1 MADIN
6 TKGLEETKELIKK
19 NGGFGSYVFTRK
31 LDVSDRSMITE
42 VVNEAKNK
50 FGDIDI
56 LINNAGVFQGKAFT
70 ESNEKFTN
78 KVLTINTEAHM
89 WLIRDVLDP
98 MIKRNSGQIVSINS
112 IAGLAGNPG
121 MVDYCASKFAA
132 YGLNEAL
139 RLEMKSLGHKIKFT
153 TICPF
158 AFNSGMFK
166 GVQCSLLYPLLEM
179 EDVA

>member
-1 MADIN
+1 
-6 TKGLEETKELIKK
+6 
-19 NGGFGSYVFTRK
+19 
-31 LDVSDRSMITE
+31 
-42 VVNEAKNK
+42 
-50 FGDIDI
+50 
-56 LINNAGVFQGKAFT
+56 
-70 ESNEKFTN
+70 
-78 KVLTINTEAHM
+78 M
-89 WLIRDVLDP
+89 WLIRDVIDP
-98 MIKRNSGQIVSINS
+98 MIKKNAGHIVSINS

-153 TICPF
+153 TVCPF

-179 EDVA
+179 EDVANRTVNAILQEEAEVGIPWSLGFFAHFCKAIFPPDVCDFLTWLLVGYESILTKKFQGREGDKNALNVVVNKKNKSNGK